1 MANGP
6 TSPLEFAR
14 NETYRI
20 AEALAANDPSGN
32 TIIHTEPIP
41 DGERIIVQ
49 PSNGMPAIVIDVQE
63 RHHVVNPIDDPG
75 AFYSGTTTRRP
86 NQMGQWAPTERLR
99 DTVSRED
106 DRGEGGLVGNDPPYM
121 VGERGP
127 ERFTDSGTG
136 TIRYSGHQS
145 APYLGEAG
153 DGGCGGTY

>member
-6 TSPLEFAR
+6 TGPLEFAK

-63 RHHVVNPIDDPG
+63 RHHVFPG
-75 AFYSGTTTRRP
+75 TVTP
-86 NQMGQWAPTERLR
+86 RLR
-99 DTVSRED
+99 DTVSSED
-106 DRGEGGLVGNDPPYM
+106 DRGEGGLVGNDRP
-121 VGERGP
+121 
-127 ERFTDSGTG
+127 
-136 TIRYSGHQS
+136 IRYSGHQS